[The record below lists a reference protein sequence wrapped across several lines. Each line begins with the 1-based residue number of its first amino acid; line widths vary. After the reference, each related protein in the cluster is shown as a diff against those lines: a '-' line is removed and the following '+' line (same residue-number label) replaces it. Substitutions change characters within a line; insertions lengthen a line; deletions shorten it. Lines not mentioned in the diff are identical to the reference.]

1 MSVQFFGMGLRLTE
15 HSNQLV
21 GDTSTLSANQMI
33 WRLLKNSERR
43 GLGIIFV
50 MMLIGTVLEMF
61 SLGLV
66 VPIVGLL
73 VNPDYIQRFPIVR
86 SIFGD
91 LTTTQ
96 YVLVAMGL
104 LVGVYIL
111 KTFFLIWKTWVQR
124 GFSNSVTERIA
135 QDLYKNYL
143 RQPYAFHLERN
154 SAIMIRNSQQSA
166 SLMSGIIDPLLLIA
180 SEIFVSGGLLALML
194 LLEPVGSLS
203 AIVVFGSFSVIFR
216 RLTSRRIVKWGEAL
230 NFHKGMIIQH
240 LQQGF
245 GGVKD
250 VKILGREDY
259 FIAGYNRDL
268 SGNAYVER
276 RYAVVQTLPRFS
288 MELLTIICLGILV
301 SLMVLS
307 DKAVTDIL
315 PVLSLFGAAAFR
327 LLPTLSQVT
336 NSFMSINVN
345 RPILNNL
352 YADLALTVPAI
363 ATQKASSNLADRI
376 DISSL
381 SFQYANTT
389 REVLS
394 EVSIDIR
401 RGEAV
406 GLIGSSGSGKS
417 TLVDILLGLLEPT
430 SGRVLVDGNDIHD
443 NLRGWQ
449 DQIGYVPQSI
459 FLTDDTLRRNV
470 AFGLPKD
477 QTDHDAVKSAIRSA
491 QLEDFVASLPDGLD
505 TIVGERGV
513 RLSGGQRQRIGI
525 ARALY
530 NNPDVLVLDEATS
543 SLDTE
548 TEHGVMQAV
557 QALQGEK
564 TVIIVAHRLSTVEY
578 CDRLYRLEN
587 ARIVDEG
594 TFSEVT
600 SRTKDLP
607 REN

>member
-1 MSVQFFGMGLRLTE
+1 ME
-15 HSNQLV
+15 HSDQLV
-21 GDTSTLSANQMI
+21 GDTETLRADQMI
-33 WRLLKNSERR
+33 WRMLKKSERR
-43 GLGIIFV
+43 GLGMIFV
-50 MMLIGTVLEMF
+50 LMLIGTVLEMF

-73 VNPDYIQRFPIVR
+73 VNPDYIDRVPLVHR
-86 SIFGD
+86 LFGD

-96 YVLVAMGL
+96 YVLGAMGL
-104 LVGVYIL
+104 LVGVYFL
-111 KTFFLIWKTWVQR
+111 KTLFLIWKTWVQR
-124 GFSNSVTERIA
+124 GFSNDVTVRIA
-135 QDLYKNYL
+135 QDLYENYL
-143 RQPYAFHLERN
+143 RQPYPFHLERN
-154 SAIMIRNSQQSA
+154 SAIMIRNSQSSA
-166 SLMSGIIDPLLLIA
+166 SLMGGVIDPLLLIA
-180 SEIFVSGGLLALML
+180 SEFLVSGGLLVLML

-203 AIVVFGSFSVIFR
+203 AIAVFGSFSIVFR
-216 RLTSRRIVKWGEAL
+216 RITSSRIAKWGEAQD
-230 NFHKGMIIQH
+230 FYKGSIIQH

-245 GGVKD
+245 SGVKD
-250 VKILGREDY
+250 IKILGREDY

-268 SGNAYVER
+268 SGNAFVQR
-276 RYAVVQTLPRFS
+276 RYAVAQTLPRFS
-288 MELLTIICLGILV
+288 MELLTIICLGLLV
-301 SLMVLS
+301 SLMVVS
-307 DKAVTDIL
+307 NKAIGDIL

-327 LLPTLSQVT
+327 LLPSISQVI
-336 NSFMSINVN
+336 NSFMSININ
-345 RPILNNL
+345 RPIVNNL
-352 YADLALTVPAI
+352 YNDLSLKIPT
-363 ATQKASSNLADRI
+363 TTTDQKSRKLLNRI
-376 DISSL
+376 DIEGL
-381 SFQYANTT
+381 SFSYARTT
-389 REVLS
+389 RDALNA
-394 EVSIDIR
+394 VSIHVR

-417 TLVDILLGLLEPT
+417 TLVDVLLGLLEPT
-430 SGRVLVDGNDIHD
+430 SGRVCIDGIDIRE
-443 NLRGWQ
+443 NLRAWQ

-477 QTDHDAVKSAIRSA
+477 KIDDDAVKSAIRSA
-491 QLEDFVASLPDGLD
+491 QLEEFVASLPDGIETL
-505 TIVGERGV
+505 VGERGV

-530 NNPDVLVLDEATS
+530 HNPDVLVLDEATS

-557 QALQGEK
+557 QALQGDK

-587 ARIVDEG
+587 AQIVDEG

-607 REN
+607 RDADQK

>member
-1 MSVQFFGMGLRLTE
+1 ME

-21 GDTSTLSANQMI
+21 GDTETLRADQMI
-33 WRLLKNSERR
+33 WRMLKKSERR
-43 GLGIIFV
+43 GLGMIFV
-50 MMLIGTVLEMF
+50 LMLIGTVLEMF

-73 VNPDYIQRFPIVR
+73 VNPDYLDRVPFVH
-86 SIFGD
+86 SLFGD

-96 YVLVAMGL
+96 YVLGAMGL
-104 LVGVYIL
+104 LIGVYIV
-111 KTFFLIWKTWVQR
+111 KTIFLIWKTWVQR
-124 GFSNSVTERIA
+124 GFSNSVTLRIA
-135 QDLYKNYL
+135 QDLYENYL

-154 SAIMIRNSQQSA
+154 SAIMIRNSQSSA
-166 SLMSGIIDPLLLIA
+166 SLMSGVIDPLLLIA
-180 SEIFVSGGLLALML
+180 SEFLVSGGLFILML
-194 LLEPVGSLS
+194 LLEPVGSLA

-216 RLTSRRIVKWGEAL
+216 RITSRRITKWGEAQ
-230 NFHKGMIIQH
+230 NSYKGSIIQH

-245 GGVKD
+245 SGVKD
-250 VKILGREDY
+250 IKILGREDY
-259 FIAGYNRDL
+259 FVASYQRDL
-268 SGNAYVER
+268 SGNAYVQR
-276 RYAVVQTLPRFS
+276 RYAVAQTLPRFS
-288 MELLTIICLGILV
+288 MELLTIICLGLLV

-307 DKAVTDIL
+307 DKALSDIL

-327 LLPTLSQVT
+327 LLPTLSQVI
-336 NSFMSINVN
+336 NSFMSININ
-345 RPILNNL
+345 RPIVNDL
-352 YADLALTVPAI
+352 YADLALPIPAV
-363 ATQKASSNLADRI
+363 TTDQKSRKLLDRI
-376 DISSL
+376 DVEGL
-381 SFQYANTT
+381 SFSYARTT
-389 REVLS
+389 RDALNN
-394 EVSIDIR
+394 VSISIR

-430 SGRVLVDGNDIHD
+430 SGQVRIDGNDIHQ

-477 QTDHDAVKSAIRSA
+477 KIDDDAVRSAIRSA
-491 QLEDFVASLPDGLD
+491 QLEEFVASLPEGME
-505 TIVGERGV
+505 TVVGERGV

-557 QALQGEK
+557 QALQGDK

-587 ARIVDEG
+587 AQIVDEG

-607 REN
+607 RDAD

>member
-1 MSVQFFGMGLRLTE
+1 ME
-15 HSNQLV
+15 HSDQLV
-21 GDTSTLSANQMI
+21 GDTETLRADQMI
-33 WRLLKNSERR
+33 WRMLKKSERR
-43 GLGIIFV
+43 GLGMIFV
-50 MMLIGTVLEMF
+50 LMLIGTVLEMF

-73 VNPDYIQRFPIVR
+73 VNPDYVDRVPLVHR
-86 SIFGD
+86 LFGD

-96 YVLVAMGL
+96 YVLGAMGL
-104 LVGVYIL
+104 LVGVYFL
-111 KTFFLIWKTWVQR
+111 KTLFLIWKTWVQR
-124 GFSNSVTERIA
+124 GFSNDVTVRIA
-135 QDLYKNYL
+135 QDLYENYL
-143 RQPYAFHLERN
+143 RQPYPFHLERN
-154 SAIMIRNSQQSA
+154 SAIMIRNSQSSA
-166 SLMSGIIDPLLLIA
+166 SLMGGVIDPLLLIA
-180 SEIFVSGGLLALML
+180 SEFLVSGGLLVLML

-203 AIVVFGSFSVIFR
+203 AIAVFGSFSIVFR
-216 RLTSRRIVKWGEAL
+216 RITSSRIAKWGEAQ
-230 NFHKGMIIQH
+230 NFYKGSIIQH

-245 GGVKD
+245 SGVKD
-250 VKILGREDY
+250 IKILGREDY

-268 SGNAYVER
+268 SGNAFVQR
-276 RYAVVQTLPRFS
+276 RYAVAQTLPRFS
-288 MELLTIICLGILV
+288 MELLTIICLGLLV

-307 DKAVTDIL
+307 NKAISDIL

-327 LLPTLSQVT
+327 LLPSISQVI
-336 NSFMSINVN
+336 NSFMSININ
-345 RPILNNL
+345 RPIVNNL
-352 YADLALTVPAI
+352 YNDLSLKIPA
-363 ATQKASSNLADRI
+363 TTPDQKSRKLLDRI
-376 DISSL
+376 DVEGL
-381 SFQYANTT
+381 SFSYARTT
-389 REVLS
+389 RDALNN
-394 EVSIDIR
+394 VSISIR

-430 SGRVLVDGNDIHD
+430 SGRVCIDGIDIRQ

-477 QTDHDAVKSAIRSA
+477 KIDDDAVKSAIRSA
-491 QLEDFVASLPDGLD
+491 QLEEFVASLPDGME
-505 TIVGERGV
+505 TVVGERGV

-557 QALQGEK
+557 QALQGDK

-587 ARIVDEG
+587 AQIVDEG

-607 REN
+607 RDADQK

>member
-1 MSVQFFGMGLRLTE
+1 MELRLME
-15 HSNQLV
+15 RSNQLA
-21 GDTSTLSANQMI
+21 GDMETLSAAQMI
-33 WRLLKNSERR
+33 WRMLKKSERR
-43 GLGIIFV
+43 GLGMIFFL
-50 MMLIGTVLEMF
+50 MLAGTVLEMF

-73 VNPDYIQRFPIVR
+73 VNPDYIQRIPFAR
-86 SIFGD
+86 SLFGD

-96 YVLVAMGL
+96 YVLGAMGL
-104 LVGVYIL
+104 LVGLYIL
-111 KTFFLIWKTWVQR
+111 KTIFLIWKTWIQR
-124 GFSNSVTERIA
+124 GFSNAVTLRIA
-135 QDLYKNYL
+135 QDLYENYL
-143 RQPYAFHLERN
+143 RQPYAFHLEHN
-154 SAIMIRNSQQSA
+154 SAIMIRNSQSSA
-166 SLMSGIIDPLLLIA
+166 SLMGGVIDPFLLIA
-180 SEIFVSGGLLALML
+180 SEFLVSGGLLALML

-203 AIVVFGSFSVIFR
+203 AIVVFGSFSLIFR
-216 RLTSRRIVKWGEAL
+216 RITSRRIARWGEAQ
-230 NFHKGMIIQH
+230 NFYKGSIIQH

-245 GGVKD
+245 SGVKD
-250 VKILGREDY
+250 IKILGREDY

-268 SGNAYVER
+268 AGNAYVQR
-276 RYAVVQTLPRFS
+276 RYAVAQTLPRFS
-288 MELLTIICLGILV
+288 MELLTIICLGLLV

-307 DKAVTDIL
+307 NKAVGDIL

-327 LLPTLSQVT
+327 LLPTLSQVI
-336 NSFMSINVN
+336 NSFMSININ
-345 RPILNNL
+345 RPIVSNL
-352 YADLALTVPAI
+352 YNDLSLQVPA
-363 ATQKASSNLADRI
+363 TTTDQKSRKLLDCI
-376 DISSL
+376 DVESL
-381 SFQYANTT
+381 SFSYARTT
-389 REVLS
+389 RDALNN
-394 EVSIDIR
+394 VSINIR

-430 SGRVLVDGNDIHD
+430 DGRVLIDGHDIHR

-477 QTDHDAVKSAIRSA
+477 QIDHDAVKSAIRSA

-607 REN
+607 RDN

>member
-1 MSVQFFGMGLRLTE
+1 ME

-21 GDTSTLSANQMI
+21 GDTETLRADQMI
-33 WRLLKNSERR
+33 WRMLKKSERR
-43 GLGIIFV
+43 GLGMIFV
-50 MMLIGTVLEMF
+50 LMLIGTVLEMF

-73 VNPDYIQRFPIVR
+73 VNPDYLDRVPFVH
-86 SIFGD
+86 SLFGD

-96 YVLVAMGL
+96 YVLGAMGL
-104 LVGVYIL
+104 LIGVYIV
-111 KTFFLIWKTWVQR
+111 KTIFLIWKTWVQR
-124 GFSNSVTERIA
+124 GFSNSVTLRIA
-135 QDLYKNYL
+135 QDLYENYL

-154 SAIMIRNSQQSA
+154 SAIMIRNSQSSA
-166 SLMSGIIDPLLLIA
+166 SLMSGVIDPLLLIA
-180 SEIFVSGGLLALML
+180 SEFLVSGGLFILML
-194 LLEPVGSLS
+194 LLEPVGSLA

-216 RLTSRRIVKWGEAL
+216 RITSRRITKWGEAQ
-230 NFHKGMIIQH
+230 NSYKGSIIQH

-245 GGVKD
+245 SGVKD
-250 VKILGREDY
+250 IKILGREDY
-259 FIAGYNRDL
+259 FVTSYQRDL
-268 SGNAYVER
+268 SGNAYVQR
-276 RYAVVQTLPRFS
+276 RYAVAQTLPRFS
-288 MELLTIICLGILV
+288 MELLTIICLGLLV

-307 DKAVTDIL
+307 DKALSDIL

-327 LLPTLSQVT
+327 LLPTLSQVI
-336 NSFMSINVN
+336 NSFMSININ
-345 RPILNNL
+345 RPIVNDL
-352 YADLALTVPAI
+352 YADLALPIPAV
-363 ATQKASSNLADRI
+363 TTDQKSRKLLDRI
-376 DISSL
+376 DVEGL
-381 SFQYANTT
+381 SFSYARTT
-389 REVLS
+389 RDALNN
-394 EVSIDIR
+394 VSISIR

-430 SGRVLVDGNDIHD
+430 SGQVRIDGNDIHQ

-477 QTDHDAVKSAIRSA
+477 KIDDDAVRSAIRSA
-491 QLEDFVASLPDGLD
+491 QLEEFVASLPEGME
-505 TIVGERGV
+505 TVVGERGV

-557 QALQGEK
+557 QALQGDK

-587 ARIVDEG
+587 AQIVDEG

-607 REN
+607 RDADQK

>member
-1 MSVQFFGMGLRLTE
+1 MELRLME
-15 HSNQLV
+15 HSDQLV
-21 GDTSTLSANQMI
+21 GDTKTLRADQMI
-33 WRLLKNSERR
+33 WRMLKKSERR
-43 GLGIIFV
+43 GLGMIFV
-50 MMLIGTVLEMF
+50 LMLIGTVLEMF

-73 VNPDYIQRFPIVR
+73 VNPDYIDRVPFVH
-86 SIFGD
+86 SLFGD

-96 YVLVAMGL
+96 YVLGAMGL
-104 LVGVYIL
+104 LVGVYFL
-111 KTFFLIWKTWVQR
+111 KTIFLIWKTWVQR
-124 GFSNSVTERIA
+124 GFSNAVTMRIA
-135 QDLYKNYL
+135 QDLYENYL
-143 RQPYAFHLERN
+143 RQPYPFHLERN
-154 SAIMIRNSQQSA
+154 SAIMIRNSQSSA
-166 SLMSGIIDPLLLIA
+166 SLMGGVIDPLLLIA
-180 SEIFVSGGLLALML
+180 SEFLVSGGLFVLML

-203 AIVVFGSFSVIFR
+203 AIVVFGSFSIIFR
-216 RLTSRRIVKWGEAL
+216 RITSRRIAKWGEAQ
-230 NFHKGMIIQH
+230 NYYKGSIIQH

-245 GGVKD
+245 SGVKD
-250 VKILGREDY
+250 IKILGREDY
-259 FIAGYNRDL
+259 FIAGYNSDL
-268 SGNAYVER
+268 SGNAYVQR
-276 RYAVVQTLPRFS
+276 RYAVAQTLPRFS
-288 MELLTIICLGILV
+288 MELLTIICLGLLV

-307 DKAVTDIL
+307 NKAVGDIL

-327 LLPTLSQVT
+327 LLPSLSQVI
-336 NSFMSINVN
+336 NSFMSININ
-345 RPILNNL
+345 RPIVDNL
-352 YADLALTVPAI
+352 YLDLALPIPTTAPD
-363 ATQKASSNLADRI
+363 QKSRKLLDRI
-376 DISSL
+376 DVEGL
-381 SFQYANTT
+381 SFSYARTT
-389 REVLS
+389 RDALIN
-394 EVSIDIR
+394 VSISIR

-430 SGRVLVDGNDIHD
+430 SGRVRIDGNDIHQ

-477 QTDHDAVKSAIRSA
+477 KIDDDAVKSAIRSA
-491 QLEDFVASLPDGLD
+491 QLEEFVASLPEGME
-505 TIVGERGV
+505 TVVGERGV

-557 QALQGEK
+557 QALQGDK

-587 ARIVDEG
+587 AQIVDEG

-607 REN
+607 READQK

>member
-1 MSVQFFGMGLRLTE
+1 MELRLME
-15 HSNQLV
+15 NSNQLV
-21 GDTSTLSANQMI
+21 GDTKTLRADQMI
-33 WRLLKNSERR
+33 WRMLKKSERR
-43 GLGIIFV
+43 GLGMIFV
-50 MMLIGTVLEMF
+50 LMLIGTVLEMF

-73 VNPDYIQRFPIVR
+73 VNPDYLDRVPFVH
-86 SIFGD
+86 SLFGD

-96 YVLVAMGL
+96 YVLGAMGL
-104 LVGVYIL
+104 LVGVYFL
-111 KTFFLIWKTWVQR
+111 KTIFLIWKTWVQR
-124 GFSNSVTERIA
+124 GFSNAVTMRIA
-135 QDLYKNYL
+135 QDLYENYL
-143 RQPYAFHLERN
+143 RQPYPFHLERN
-154 SAIMIRNSQQSA
+154 SAIMIRNSQSSA
-166 SLMSGIIDPLLLIA
+166 SLMGGVIDPLLLIA
-180 SEIFVSGGLLALML
+180 SEFLVSGGLFILML

-203 AIVVFGSFSVIFR
+203 AIVVFGSFSLIFR
-216 RLTSRRIVKWGEAL
+216 RITSRRIAKWGEAQ
-230 NFHKGMIIQH
+230 NYYKGSIIQH

-245 GGVKD
+245 SGVKD
-250 VKILGREDY
+250 IKILGREDY

-268 SGNAYVER
+268 SGNAFVQR
-276 RYAVVQTLPRFS
+276 RYAVAQTLPRFS
-288 MELLTIICLGILV
+288 MELLTIICLGLLV

-307 DKAVTDIL
+307 NKAVGDIL

-327 LLPTLSQVT
+327 LLPSLSQVI
-336 NSFMSINVN
+336 NSFMSININ
-345 RPILNNL
+345 RPIVNNL
-352 YADLALTVPAI
+352 YADLALPIPET
-363 ATQKASSNLADRI
+363 TTDQKSRKLLDRI
-376 DISSL
+376 DVEGL
-381 SFQYANTT
+381 SFSYARTT
-389 REVLS
+389 RDALNN
-394 EVSIDIR
+394 VSIHIR

-430 SGRVLVDGNDIHD
+430 DGRVLIDGHDIHQ

-477 QTDHDAVKSAIRSA
+477 KIDDDAVRSAIRSA
-491 QLEDFVASLPDGLD
+491 QLEEFVASLPDGME
-505 TIVGERGV
+505 TVVGERGV

-557 QALQGEK
+557 QALQGDK

-587 ARIVDEG
+587 AQIVDEG

-600 SRTKDLP
+600 SRTKDLLRDADP
-607 REN
+607 K

>member
-1 MSVQFFGMGLRLTE
+1 ME
-15 HSNQLV
+15 HSDQLV
-21 GDTSTLSANQMI
+21 GDTETLRADQMI
-33 WRLLKNSERR
+33 WRMLKKSERR
-43 GLGIIFV
+43 GLGMIFV
-50 MMLIGTVLEMF
+50 LMLIGTVLEMF

-73 VNPDYIQRFPIVR
+73 VNPDYVDRVPLVHR
-86 SIFGD
+86 LFGD

-96 YVLVAMGL
+96 YVLGAMGL
-104 LVGVYIL
+104 LVGVYFL
-111 KTFFLIWKTWVQR
+111 KTLFLIWKTWVQR
-124 GFSNSVTERIA
+124 GFSNDVTVRIA
-135 QDLYKNYL
+135 QDLYENYL
-143 RQPYAFHLERN
+143 RQPYPFHLERN
-154 SAIMIRNSQQSA
+154 SAIMIRNSQSSA
-166 SLMSGIIDPLLLIA
+166 SLMGGVIDPLLLIA
-180 SEIFVSGGLLALML
+180 SEFLVSGGLLVLML

-203 AIVVFGSFSVIFR
+203 AIAVFGSFSIVFR
-216 RLTSRRIVKWGEAL
+216 RITSRRITKWGEAQD
-230 NFHKGMIIQH
+230 FYKGSIIQH

-245 GGVKD
+245 SGVKD
-250 VKILGREDY
+250 IKILGREDY

-268 SGNAYVER
+268 SGNAFVQR
-276 RYAVVQTLPRFS
+276 RYAVAQTLPRFS
-288 MELLTIICLGILV
+288 MELLTIICLGLLV

-307 DKAVTDIL
+307 NKAISDIL

-327 LLPTLSQVT
+327 LLPSISQVI
-336 NSFMSINVN
+336 NSFMSININ
-345 RPILNNL
+345 RPIVNNL
-352 YADLALTVPAI
+352 YNDLSLKIPT
-363 ATQKASSNLADRI
+363 TTTDQKSRKLLNRI
-376 DISSL
+376 DIEGL
-381 SFQYANTT
+381 SFSYARTT
-389 REVLS
+389 RDALNA
-394 EVSIDIR
+394 VSIHVR

-430 SGRVLVDGNDIHD
+430 SGRVCIDGIDIHQ
-443 NLRGWQ
+443 NLRAWQ

-477 QTDHDAVKSAIRSA
+477 KIDDDAVKSAIRSA
-491 QLEDFVASLPDGLD
+491 QLEEFVASLPEGME
-505 TIVGERGV
+505 TVVGERGV

-557 QALQGEK
+557 QALQGDK

-587 ARIVDEG
+587 AQIVDEG

-607 REN
+607 RDADQK

>member
-1 MSVQFFGMGLRLTE
+1 MELRLME
-15 HSNQLV
+15 HSDQLV
-21 GDTSTLSANQMI
+21 GDTETLRADQMI
-33 WRLLKNSERR
+33 WRMLKKSERR
-43 GLGIIFV
+43 GLGMIFV
-50 MMLIGTVLEMF
+50 LMLIGTVLEMF

-73 VNPDYIQRFPIVR
+73 VNPDYIDRVPLVHR
-86 SIFGD
+86 LFGD

-96 YVLVAMGL
+96 YVLGSMGL
-104 LVGVYIL
+104 LVGVYFL
-111 KTFFLIWKTWVQR
+111 KTMFLIWKTWVQR
-124 GFSNSVTERIA
+124 GFSNAVTVRIA
-135 QDLYKNYL
+135 QDLYENYL
-143 RQPYAFHLERN
+143 RQPYPFHLERN
-154 SAIMIRNSQQSA
+154 SAIMIRNSQSSA
-166 SLMSGIIDPLLLIA
+166 SLMGGVIDPLLLIA
-180 SEIFVSGGLLALML
+180 SEFLVSGGLLFLML

-216 RLTSRRIVKWGEAL
+216 RITSRRIANWGEAQ
-230 NFHKGMIIQH
+230 NFHNGMIIQH

-259 FIAGYNRDL
+259 FIDGYNRDL
-268 SGNAYVER
+268 AGNAYVQR
-276 RYAVVQTLPRFS
+276 RFAVAQTLPRFS
-288 MELLTIICLGILV
+288 MELLTIICLGLLV

-307 DKAVTDIL
+307 NKEVGDIL

-327 LLPTLSQVT
+327 LLPTLSQVI
-336 NSFMSINVN
+336 NSFMSISIN
-345 RPILNNL
+345 RPIVNNL
-352 YADLALTVPAI
+352 YTDLSLKTPER
-363 ATQKASSNLADRI
+363 TTDQKSRKLLNRI
-376 DISSL
+376 DVEGL
-381 SFQYANTT
+381 SFSYARTT
-389 REVLS
+389 RDALS
-394 EVSIDIR
+394 DVSISVR

-430 SGRVLVDGNDIHD
+430 EGRVLIDGNDIHQ

-477 QTDHDAVKSAIRSA
+477 KIDDDAVRSALRSA
-491 QLEDFVASLPDGLD
+491 QLEEFVASLPEGME
-505 TIVGERGV
+505 TVVGERGV

-557 QALQGEK
+557 QALQGDK

-587 ARIVDEG
+587 AQIVDEG

-607 REN
+607 RDADQK

>member
-1 MSVQFFGMGLRLTE
+1 ME

-21 GDTSTLSANQMI
+21 GDTETLRADQMI
-33 WRLLKNSERR
+33 WRMLKKSERR
-43 GLGIIFV
+43 GLGMIFV
-50 MMLIGTVLEMF
+50 LMLIGTVLEMF

-73 VNPDYIQRFPIVR
+73 VNPDYLDRVPFVH
-86 SIFGD
+86 SLFGD

-96 YVLVAMGL
+96 YVLGAMGL
-104 LVGVYIL
+104 LIGVYIV
-111 KTFFLIWKTWVQR
+111 KTIFLIWKTWVQR
-124 GFSNSVTERIA
+124 GFSNSVTLRIA
-135 QDLYKNYL
+135 QDLYENYL

-154 SAIMIRNSQQSA
+154 SAIMIRNSQSSA
-166 SLMSGIIDPLLLIA
+166 SLMSGVIDPLLLIA
-180 SEIFVSGGLLALML
+180 SEFLVSGGLFILML
-194 LLEPVGSLS
+194 LLEPVGSLA

-216 RLTSRRIVKWGEAL
+216 RITSRRITKWGEAQ
-230 NFHKGMIIQH
+230 NSYKGSIIQH

-245 GGVKD
+245 SGVKD
-250 VKILGREDY
+250 IKILGREDY
-259 FIAGYNRDL
+259 FVTSYQRDL
-268 SGNAYVER
+268 SGNAYVQR
-276 RYAVVQTLPRFS
+276 RYAVAQTLPRFS
-288 MELLTIICLGILV
+288 MELLTIICLGLLV

-307 DKAVTDIL
+307 DKALSDIL

-327 LLPTLSQVT
+327 LLPTLSQVI
-336 NSFMSINVN
+336 NSFMSININ
-345 RPILNNL
+345 RPIVNDL
-352 YADLALTVPAI
+352 YADLALPIPAV
-363 ATQKASSNLADRI
+363 TTDQKSRKLLDRI
-376 DISSL
+376 DVEGL
-381 SFQYANTT
+381 SFSYARTT
-389 REVLS
+389 RDALNN
-394 EVSIDIR
+394 VSISIR

-430 SGRVLVDGNDIHD
+430 SGQVRIDGNDIHQ

-477 QTDHDAVKSAIRSA
+477 KIDDDAVRSAIRSA
-491 QLEDFVASLPDGLD
+491 QLEEFVASLPEGME
-505 TIVGERGV
+505 TVVGERGV

-557 QALQGEK
+557 QALQGDK

-587 ARIVDEG
+587 AQIVDEG

-607 REN
+607 RDAD

>member
-1 MSVQFFGMGLRLTE
+1 MELQLME
-15 HSNQLV
+15 QSNELV
-21 GDTSTLSANQMI
+21 GDAEKLRADQMI
-33 WRLLKNSERR
+33 WRMFNKSERR
-43 GLGIIFV
+43 GLGVIFV
-50 MMLIGTVLEMF
+50 LMLMGTVLEMF

-73 VNPDYIQRFPIVR
+73 VNPDYIDRVPFIR
-86 SIFGD
+86 TLFGD
-91 LTTTQ
+91 LTPTQ
-96 YVLVAMGL
+96 YVIGAMGL
-104 LVGVYIL
+104 LVSVYLI
-111 KTFFLIWKTWVQR
+111 KTVFLIWKTWAQR
-124 GFSNSVTERIA
+124 GFSNAVTVRIA
-135 QDLYKNYL
+135 QDLFENYL
-143 RQPYAFHLERN
+143 RQPYPFHLERN
-154 SAIMIRNSQQSA
+154 SAIMIRNSQSSA
-166 SLMSGIIDPLLLIA
+166 SLMGGVIDPLLLIA
-180 SEIFVSGGLLALML
+180 SEFLVSGGLLVLML
-194 LLEPVGSLS
+194 ILEPVGSLS

-216 RLTSRRIVKWGEAL
+216 RFTSRRIANWGDAQ
-230 NFHKGMIIQH
+230 NFHNGMIIQH

-259 FIAGYNRDL
+259 FIAGYSRDL
-268 SGNAYVER
+268 SGNAYVRR
-276 RYAVVQTLPRFS
+276 RYAVAQTLPRFS
-288 MELLTIICLGILV
+288 MELLTIICLGLLV

-307 DKAVTDIL
+307 NKTVGDIL

-327 LLPTLSQVT
+327 LLPTLSQVI
-336 NSFMSINVN
+336 NSFMSISVN
-345 RPILNNL
+345 RPIVSDL
-352 YADLALTVPAI
+352 YTDLSLRIPRTITDQVARKL
-363 ATQKASSNLADRI
+363 LDRI
-376 DISSL
+376 DIEDL
-381 SFQYANTT
+381 SFSYARASRTAIND
-389 REVLS
+389 
-394 EVSIDIR
+394 VSIYVR

-430 SGRVLVDGNDIHD
+430 QGRVLIDGQDIHQ

-459 FLTDDTLRRNV
+459 FLIDDTLRRNV

-477 QTDHDAVKSAIRSA
+477 KIDDDAVKSAIRSA
-491 QLEDFVASLPDGLD
+491 QLEEFVASLPDGIE
-505 TIVGERGV
+505 TVVGERGV

-530 NNPDVLVLDEATS
+530 HNPDVLVLDEATS

-557 QALQGEK
+557 QALQGDK

-587 ARIVDEG
+587 AHIVDEG

-600 SRTKDLP
+600 SRAKDLP
-607 REN
+607 RDADQK

>member
-1 MSVQFFGMGLRLTE
+1 ME
-15 HSNQLV
+15 HSDQLV
-21 GDTSTLSANQMI
+21 GDTETLRADQMI
-33 WRLLKNSERR
+33 WRMLKKSERR
-43 GLGIIFV
+43 GLGMIFV
-50 MMLIGTVLEMF
+50 LMLIGTVLEMF

-73 VNPDYIQRFPIVR
+73 VNPDYVDRVPLVHR
-86 SIFGD
+86 LFGD

-96 YVLVAMGL
+96 YVLGAMGL
-104 LVGVYIL
+104 LVGVYFL
-111 KTFFLIWKTWVQR
+111 KTLFLIWKTWVQR
-124 GFSNSVTERIA
+124 GFSNDVTVRIA
-135 QDLYKNYL
+135 QDLYENYL
-143 RQPYAFHLERN
+143 RQPYPFHLERN
-154 SAIMIRNSQQSA
+154 SAIMIRNSQSSA
-166 SLMSGIIDPLLLIA
+166 SLMGGVIDPLLLIA
-180 SEIFVSGGLLALML
+180 SEFLVSGGLLVLML

-203 AIVVFGSFSVIFR
+203 AIAVFGSFSIVFR
-216 RLTSRRIVKWGEAL
+216 RITSSRIAKWGEAQ
-230 NFHKGMIIQH
+230 NFYKGSIIQH

-245 GGVKD
+245 SGVKD
-250 VKILGREDY
+250 IKILGREDY

-268 SGNAYVER
+268 SGNAFVQR
-276 RYAVVQTLPRFS
+276 RYAVAQTLPRFS
-288 MELLTIICLGILV
+288 MELLTIICLGLLV

-307 DKAVTDIL
+307 NKAISDIL

-327 LLPTLSQVT
+327 LLPSISQVI
-336 NSFMSINVN
+336 NSFMSININ
-345 RPILNNL
+345 RPIVNNL
-352 YADLALTVPAI
+352 YNDLSLKIPA
-363 ATQKASSNLADRI
+363 TTTEQKSRKLLDRI
-376 DISSL
+376 DVEGL
-381 SFQYANTT
+381 SFSYARTT
-389 REVLS
+389 RDALNN
-394 EVSIDIR
+394 VSIHIR

-430 SGRVLVDGNDIHD
+430 SGRVCIDGIDIRQ

-477 QTDHDAVKSAIRSA
+477 KIDDDAVKSAIRSA
-491 QLEDFVASLPDGLD
+491 QLEEFVASLPDGME
-505 TIVGERGV
+505 TVVGERGV

-557 QALQGEK
+557 QALQGDK

-587 ARIVDEG
+587 AQIVDEG

-607 REN
+607 RDADQK

>member
-1 MSVQFFGMGLRLTE
+1 MELRLME

-21 GDTSTLSANQMI
+21 GDTETLRADQMI
-33 WRLLKNSERR
+33 WRMLKKSERR
-43 GLGIIFV
+43 GLGMIFV
-50 MMLIGTVLEMF
+50 LMLIGTVLEMF

-73 VNPDYIQRFPIVR
+73 VNPDYLDRVPFVH
-86 SIFGD
+86 SLFGD

-96 YVLVAMGL
+96 YVLGAMGL
-104 LVGVYIL
+104 LVGVYFL
-111 KTFFLIWKTWVQR
+111 KTIFLIWKTWVQR
-124 GFSNSVTERIA
+124 GFSNAVTMRIA
-135 QDLYKNYL
+135 QDLYENYL
-143 RQPYAFHLERN
+143 RQPYPFHLERN
-154 SAIMIRNSQQSA
+154 SAIMIRNSQSSA
-166 SLMSGIIDPLLLIA
+166 SLMGGVIDPLLLIA
-180 SEIFVSGGLLALML
+180 SEFLVSGGLFILML

-216 RLTSRRIVKWGEAL
+216 RITSRRIAKWGEAQ
-230 NFHKGMIIQH
+230 NYYKGSIIQH

-245 GGVKD
+245 SGVKD
-250 VKILGREDY
+250 IKILGREDY

-268 SGNAYVER
+268 SGNAFVQR
-276 RYAVVQTLPRFS
+276 RYAVAQTLPRFS
-288 MELLTIICLGILV
+288 MELLTIICLGLLV

-307 DKAVTDIL
+307 NKAVGDIL

-327 LLPTLSQVT
+327 LLPSLSQVI
-336 NSFMSINVN
+336 NSFMSININ
-345 RPILNNL
+345 RPIVNNL
-352 YADLALTVPAI
+352 YADLALPIPET
-363 ATQKASSNLADRI
+363 TTDQKSRKLLDRI
-376 DISSL
+376 DVEGL
-381 SFQYANTT
+381 SFSYARTT
-389 REVLS
+389 RDALNN
-394 EVSIDIR
+394 VSIHIR

-430 SGRVLVDGNDIHD
+430 DGRVLIDGHDIHQ

-477 QTDHDAVKSAIRSA
+477 KIDDDALRSAIRSA
-491 QLEDFVASLPDGLD
+491 QLEEFVASLPDGME
-505 TIVGERGV
+505 TVVGERGV

-557 QALQGEK
+557 QALQGDK

-587 ARIVDEG
+587 AQIVDEG
-594 TFSEVT
+594 TFIEVT

-607 REN
+607 RDADQK

>member
-1 MSVQFFGMGLRLTE
+1 MELRLME

-21 GDTSTLSANQMI
+21 GDTETLRADQMI
-33 WRLLKNSERR
+33 WRMLKKSERR
-43 GLGIIFV
+43 GLGMIFV
-50 MMLIGTVLEMF
+50 LMLIGTVLEMF

-73 VNPDYIQRFPIVR
+73 VNPDYLDRVPFVH
-86 SIFGD
+86 SLFGD

-96 YVLVAMGL
+96 YVLGAMGL
-104 LVGVYIL
+104 LIGVYIV
-111 KTFFLIWKTWVQR
+111 KTIFLIWKTWVQR
-124 GFSNSVTERIA
+124 GFSNSVTLRIA
-135 QDLYKNYL
+135 QDLYENYL

-154 SAIMIRNSQQSA
+154 SAIMIRNSQSSA
-166 SLMSGIIDPLLLIA
+166 SLMSGVIDPLLLIA
-180 SEIFVSGGLLALML
+180 SEFLVSGGLFILML
-194 LLEPVGSLS
+194 LLEPVGSLA

-216 RLTSRRIVKWGEAL
+216 RITSRRITKWGEAQ
-230 NFHKGMIIQH
+230 NSYKGSIIQH

-245 GGVKD
+245 SGVKD
-250 VKILGREDY
+250 IKILGREDY
-259 FIAGYNRDL
+259 FVASYQRDL
-268 SGNAYVER
+268 SGNAYVQR
-276 RYAVVQTLPRFS
+276 RYAVAQTLPRFS
-288 MELLTIICLGILV
+288 MELLTIICLGLLV

-307 DKAVTDIL
+307 DKALSDIL

-327 LLPTLSQVT
+327 LLPTLSQVI
-336 NSFMSINVN
+336 NSFMSININ
-345 RPILNNL
+345 RPIVNDL
-352 YADLALTVPAI
+352 YADLALPIPAV
-363 ATQKASSNLADRI
+363 TTDQKSRKLLDRI
-376 DISSL
+376 DVEGL
-381 SFQYANTT
+381 SFSYARTT
-389 REVLS
+389 RDALNN
-394 EVSIDIR
+394 VSISIR

-430 SGRVLVDGNDIHD
+430 SGQVRIDGNDIHQ

-477 QTDHDAVKSAIRSA
+477 KIDDDAVRSAIRSA
-491 QLEDFVASLPDGLD
+491 QLEEFVASLPEGME
-505 TIVGERGV
+505 TVVGERGV

-557 QALQGEK
+557 QALQGDK

-587 ARIVDEG
+587 AQIVDEG

-607 REN
+607 RDADQK

>member
-1 MSVQFFGMGLRLTE
+1 ME

-21 GDTSTLSANQMI
+21 GDTETLRADQMI
-33 WRLLKNSERR
+33 WRMLKKSERR
-43 GLGIIFV
+43 GLGMIFV
-50 MMLIGTVLEMF
+50 LMLIGTVLEMF

-73 VNPDYIQRFPIVR
+73 VNPDYLDRVPFVH
-86 SIFGD
+86 SLFGD

-96 YVLVAMGL
+96 YVLGAMGL
-104 LVGVYIL
+104 LIGVYIV
-111 KTFFLIWKTWVQR
+111 KTIFLIWKTWVQR
-124 GFSNSVTERIA
+124 GFSNSVTLRIA
-135 QDLYKNYL
+135 QDLYENYL
-143 RQPYAFHLERN
+143 RQPYAFHLEHN
-154 SAIMIRNSQQSA
+154 SAIMIRNSQSSA
-166 SLMSGIIDPLLLIA
+166 SLMSGVIDPLLLIA
-180 SEIFVSGGLLALML
+180 SEFLVSGGLFILML
-194 LLEPVGSLS
+194 LLEPVGSLA

-216 RLTSRRIVKWGEAL
+216 RITSRRITKWGEAQ
-230 NFHKGMIIQH
+230 NSYKGSIIQH

-245 GGVKD
+245 SGVKD
-250 VKILGREDY
+250 IKILGREDY
-259 FIAGYNRDL
+259 FVASYQRDL
-268 SGNAYVER
+268 SGNAYVQR
-276 RYAVVQTLPRFS
+276 RYAVAQTLPRFS
-288 MELLTIICLGILV
+288 MELLTIICLGLLV

-307 DKAVTDIL
+307 DKALSDIL

-327 LLPTLSQVT
+327 LLPTLSQVI
-336 NSFMSINVN
+336 NSFMSININ
-345 RPILNNL
+345 RPIVNDL
-352 YADLALTVPAI
+352 YADLALPIPAV
-363 ATQKASSNLADRI
+363 TTDQKSRKLLDRI
-376 DISSL
+376 DVEGL
-381 SFQYANTT
+381 SFSYARTT
-389 REVLS
+389 RDALNN
-394 EVSIDIR
+394 VSISIR

-430 SGRVLVDGNDIHD
+430 SGQVRIDGNDIHQ

-477 QTDHDAVKSAIRSA
+477 KIDDDAVRSAIRSA
-491 QLEDFVASLPDGLD
+491 QLEEFVASLPEGME
-505 TIVGERGV
+505 TVVGERGV

-557 QALQGEK
+557 QALQGDK

-587 ARIVDEG
+587 AQIVDEG

-607 REN
+607 RDAD

>member
-1 MSVQFFGMGLRLTE
+1 MELRLME

-21 GDTSTLSANQMI
+21 GDTETLRADQMI
-33 WRLLKNSERR
+33 WRMLKKSERR
-43 GLGIIFV
+43 GLGMIFV
-50 MMLIGTVLEMF
+50 LMLIGTVLEMF

-73 VNPDYIQRFPIVR
+73 VNPDYIDRVPFVH
-86 SIFGD
+86 SLFGD

-96 YVLVAMGL
+96 YVLGAMGL
-104 LVGVYIL
+104 LIGVYIV
-111 KTFFLIWKTWVQR
+111 KTIFLIWKTWVQR
-124 GFSNSVTERIA
+124 GFSNSVTLRIA
-135 QDLYKNYL
+135 QDLYENYL

-154 SAIMIRNSQQSA
+154 SAIMIRNSQSSA
-166 SLMSGIIDPLLLIA
+166 SLMSGVIDPLLLIA
-180 SEIFVSGGLLALML
+180 SEFLVSGGLFILML
-194 LLEPVGSLS
+194 LLEPVGSLA
-203 AIVVFGSFSVIFR
+203 AIVIFGSFSVIFR
-216 RLTSRRIVKWGEAL
+216 RITSRRITKWGEAQ
-230 NFHKGMIIQH
+230 NSYKGSIIQH

-245 GGVKD
+245 SGVKD
-250 VKILGREDY
+250 IKILGREDY
-259 FIAGYNRDL
+259 FVASYQRDL
-268 SGNAYVER
+268 SGNAYVQR
-276 RYAVVQTLPRFS
+276 RYAVAQTLPRFS
-288 MELLTIICLGILV
+288 MELLTIICLGLLV

-307 DKAVTDIL
+307 DKALSDIL

-327 LLPTLSQVT
+327 LLPTLSQVI
-336 NSFMSINVN
+336 NSFMSININ
-345 RPILNNL
+345 RPIVNDL
-352 YADLALTVPAI
+352 YADLALPIPAV
-363 ATQKASSNLADRI
+363 TTDQKSRKLLDRI
-376 DISSL
+376 DVEGL
-381 SFQYANTT
+381 SFSYARTT
-389 REVLS
+389 RDALNN
-394 EVSIDIR
+394 VSISIR

-417 TLVDILLGLLEPT
+417 TLVDILLGLLKPT
-430 SGRVLVDGNDIHD
+430 SGQVRIDGNDIHQ

-470 AFGLPKD
+470 AFGLPKEKID
-477 QTDHDAVKSAIRSA
+477 DEAVKSAIRLA
-491 QLEDFVASLPDGLD
+491 QLEEFVASLPDGMETL
-505 TIVGERGV
+505 VGERGV
-513 RLSGGQRQRIGI
+513 RLSGGQRQLIGI

-530 NNPDVLVLDEATS
+530 NNPDILVLDEATS

-557 QALQGEK
+557 QALQGDK

-587 ARIVDEG
+587 AQIVDEG

-607 REN
+607 RDADQK

>member
-1 MSVQFFGMGLRLTE
+1 MELRLME

-21 GDTSTLSANQMI
+21 GDTETLRADQMI
-33 WRLLKNSERR
+33 WRMLKKSERR
-43 GLGIIFV
+43 GLGMIFV
-50 MMLIGTVLEMF
+50 LMLIGTVLEMF
-61 SLGLV
+61 SLALV

-73 VNPDYIQRFPIVR
+73 VNPEYIDRVPFVHNL
-86 SIFGD
+86 FGD

-96 YVLVAMGL
+96 YVLGAMGL
-104 LVGVYIL
+104 LIGVYFV
-111 KTFFLIWKTWVQR
+111 KTIFLIWKTWVQR
-124 GFSNSVTERIA
+124 GFSNSVTLRIA
-135 QDLYKNYL
+135 QDLYENYL

-154 SAIMIRNSQQSA
+154 SAIMIRNSQSSA
-166 SLMSGIIDPLLLIA
+166 SLMSGVIDPLLLIA
-180 SEIFVSGGLLALML
+180 SEFLVSGGLFILML
-194 LLEPVGSLS
+194 LLEPVGSLA
-203 AIVVFGSFSVIFR
+203 AIAVFGSFSVIFR
-216 RLTSRRIVKWGEAL
+216 RITSRRITKWGEAQ
-230 NFHKGMIIQH
+230 NSYKGSIIQH

-245 GGVKD
+245 SGVKD
-250 VKILGREDY
+250 IKILGREDY
-259 FIAGYNRDL
+259 FVASYQRDL
-268 SGNAYVER
+268 AGNSYVQR
-276 RYAVVQTLPRFS
+276 RYAVAQTLPRFS
-288 MELLTIICLGILV
+288 MELLTIICLGLLV

-307 DKAVTDIL
+307 DRELSDIL

-327 LLPTLSQVT
+327 LLPTLSQVI
-336 NSFMSINVN
+336 NSFMSININ
-345 RPILNNL
+345 RPIVNDL
-352 YADLALTVPAI
+352 YADLALPIPAV
-363 ATQKASSNLADRI
+363 TTDQKSRKLLNQI
-376 DISSL
+376 DVEGL
-381 SFQYANTT
+381 SFSYARTT
-389 REVLS
+389 RDALNN
-394 EVSIDIR
+394 VSIHIR

-430 SGRVLVDGNDIHD
+430 SGRVRTDGNDIHQ

-477 QTDHDAVKSAIRSA
+477 KIDDDAVRSAIRSA
-491 QLEDFVASLPDGLD
+491 QLEEFVASLPDGME
-505 TIVGERGV
+505 TVVGERGV

-557 QALQGEK
+557 QALQGDK

-587 ARIVDEG
+587 AQIVDEG

-600 SRTKDLP
+600 SRTKDLL
-607 REN
+607 RDADQK

>member
-1 MSVQFFGMGLRLTE
+1 ME

-21 GDTSTLSANQMI
+21 GDTETLRADQMI
-33 WRLLKNSERR
+33 WRMLMKSERR
-43 GLGIIFV
+43 GLGMIFV
-50 MMLIGTVLEMF
+50 LMLIGTVLEMF
-61 SLGLV
+61 SLALV

-73 VNPDYIQRFPIVR
+73 VNPDYIDRVPLVHR
-86 SIFGD
+86 LFGD

-96 YVLVAMGL
+96 YVLGAMGL
-104 LVGVYIL
+104 LVGVYFL
-111 KTFFLIWKTWVQR
+111 KTLFLIWKTWVQR
-124 GFSNSVTERIA
+124 GFSNDVTVRIA
-135 QDLYKNYL
+135 QDLYENYL
-143 RQPYAFHLERN
+143 RQPYPFHLERN
-154 SAIMIRNSQQSA
+154 SAIMIRNSQSSA
-166 SLMSGIIDPLLLIA
+166 SLMGGVIDPLLLIA
-180 SEIFVSGGLLALML
+180 SEFLVSGGLLVLML

-203 AIVVFGSFSVIFR
+203 AIAVFGSFSIVFR
-216 RLTSRRIVKWGEAL
+216 RITSSRIAKWGEAQD
-230 NFHKGMIIQH
+230 FYKGSIIQH

-245 GGVKD
+245 SGVKD
-250 VKILGREDY
+250 IKILGREDY

-268 SGNAYVER
+268 SGNAFVQR
-276 RYAVVQTLPRFS
+276 RYAVAQTLPRFS
-288 MELLTIICLGILV
+288 MELLTIICLGLLV
-301 SLMVLS
+301 SLMVVS
-307 DKAVTDIL
+307 NKAIGDIL

-327 LLPTLSQVT
+327 LLPSISQVI
-336 NSFMSINVN
+336 NSFMSININ
-345 RPILNNL
+345 RPIVNNL
-352 YADLALTVPAI
+352 YNDLSLKIPT
-363 ATQKASSNLADRI
+363 TTTDQKSRKLLNRI
-376 DISSL
+376 DIEGL
-381 SFQYANTT
+381 SFSYARTT
-389 REVLS
+389 RDALNA
-394 EVSIDIR
+394 VSIHVR

-417 TLVDILLGLLEPT
+417 TLVDVLLGLLEPT
-430 SGRVLVDGNDIHD
+430 SGRVCIDGIDIRQ
-443 NLRGWQ
+443 NLRAWQ

-477 QTDHDAVKSAIRSA
+477 KIDDDAVKSAIRSA
-491 QLEDFVASLPDGLD
+491 QLEEFVASLPDGIETL
-505 TIVGERGV
+505 VGERGV

-530 NNPDVLVLDEATS
+530 HNPDVLVLDEATS

-557 QALQGEK
+557 QALQGDK

-587 ARIVDEG
+587 AQIVDEG

-607 REN
+607 RDSDPK

>member
-1 MSVQFFGMGLRLTE
+1 ME
-15 HSNQLV
+15 HSDQLV
-21 GDTSTLSANQMI
+21 GDTETLRADQMI
-33 WRLLKNSERR
+33 WRMLKKSERR
-43 GLGIIFV
+43 GLGMIFV
-50 MMLIGTVLEMF
+50 LMLIGTVLEMF

-73 VNPDYIQRFPIVR
+73 VNPDYVDRVPLVHR
-86 SIFGD
+86 LFGD

-96 YVLVAMGL
+96 YVLGAMGL
-104 LVGVYIL
+104 LVGVYFL
-111 KTFFLIWKTWVQR
+111 KTLFLIWKTWVQR
-124 GFSNSVTERIA
+124 GFSNDVTVRIA
-135 QDLYKNYL
+135 QDLYENYL
-143 RQPYAFHLERN
+143 RQPYPFHLERN
-154 SAIMIRNSQQSA
+154 SAIMIRNSQSSA
-166 SLMSGIIDPLLLIA
+166 SLMGGVIDPLLLIA
-180 SEIFVSGGLLALML
+180 SEFLVSGGLLVLML

-203 AIVVFGSFSVIFR
+203 AIAVFGSFSIVFR
-216 RLTSRRIVKWGEAL
+216 RITSSRIAKWGEAQ
-230 NFHKGMIIQH
+230 NFYKGSIIQH

-245 GGVKD
+245 SGVKD
-250 VKILGREDY
+250 IKILGREDY

-268 SGNAYVER
+268 SGNAFVQR
-276 RYAVVQTLPRFS
+276 RYAVAQTLPRFS
-288 MELLTIICLGILV
+288 MELLTIICLGLLV

-307 DKAVTDIL
+307 NKAISDIL

-327 LLPTLSQVT
+327 LLPSISQVI
-336 NSFMSINVN
+336 NSFMSININ
-345 RPILNNL
+345 RPIVNNL
-352 YADLALTVPAI
+352 YNDLSLKIPA
-363 ATQKASSNLADRI
+363 TTTEQKSRKLLDRI
-376 DISSL
+376 DVEGL
-381 SFQYANTT
+381 SFSYARTT
-389 REVLS
+389 RDALNN
-394 EVSIDIR
+394 VSIHIR

-430 SGRVLVDGNDIHD
+430 SGRVCIDGIDIRQ

-477 QTDHDAVKSAIRSA
+477 KIDDDAVKSAIRSA
-491 QLEDFVASLPDGLD
+491 QLEEFVASLPDGME
-505 TIVGERGV
+505 TVVGERGV

-557 QALQGEK
+557 QALQGDK

-587 ARIVDEG
+587 AQIVDEG

-600 SRTKDLP
+600 SRTKDLS
-607 REN
+607 RDADQK

>member
-1 MSVQFFGMGLRLTE
+1 MELRLME

-21 GDTSTLSANQMI
+21 GDTETLRADQMI
-33 WRLLKNSERR
+33 WRMLKKSERR
-43 GLGIIFV
+43 GLGMIFV
-50 MMLIGTVLEMF
+50 LMLIGTVLEMF

-73 VNPDYIQRFPIVR
+73 VNPDYIDRVPFVH
-86 SIFGD
+86 SLFGD

-96 YVLVAMGL
+96 YVLGAMGL
-104 LVGVYIL
+104 LIGVYIV
-111 KTFFLIWKTWVQR
+111 KTIFLIWKTWVQR
-124 GFSNSVTERIA
+124 GFSNSVTLRIA
-135 QDLYKNYL
+135 QDLYENYL

-154 SAIMIRNSQQSA
+154 SAIMIRNSQSSA
-166 SLMSGIIDPLLLIA
+166 SLMSGVIDPLLLIA
-180 SEIFVSGGLLALML
+180 SEFLVSGGLFILML
-194 LLEPVGSLS
+194 LLEPVGSLA
-203 AIVVFGSFSVIFR
+203 AIVIFGSFSVIFR
-216 RLTSRRIVKWGEAL
+216 RITSRRITKWGEAQ
-230 NFHKGMIIQH
+230 NSYKGSIIQH

-245 GGVKD
+245 SGVKD
-250 VKILGREDY
+250 IKILGREDY
-259 FIAGYNRDL
+259 FVASYQRDL
-268 SGNAYVER
+268 SGNAYVQR
-276 RYAVVQTLPRFS
+276 RYAVAQTLPRFS
-288 MELLTIICLGILV
+288 MELLTIICLGLLV

-307 DKAVTDIL
+307 DKALSDIL

-327 LLPTLSQVT
+327 LLPTLSQVI
-336 NSFMSINVN
+336 NSFMSININ
-345 RPILNNL
+345 RPIVNDL
-352 YADLALTVPAI
+352 YADLALPIPAV
-363 ATQKASSNLADRI
+363 TTDQKSRKLLDRI
-376 DISSL
+376 DVEGL
-381 SFQYANTT
+381 SFSYARTT
-389 REVLS
+389 RDALNN
-394 EVSIDIR
+394 VSISIR

-417 TLVDILLGLLEPT
+417 TLVDILLGLLKPT
-430 SGRVLVDGNDIHD
+430 SGQVRIDGNDIHQ

-470 AFGLPKD
+470 AFGLPKEKID
-477 QTDHDAVKSAIRSA
+477 DEAVKSAIRLA
-491 QLEDFVASLPDGLD
+491 QLEEFVASLPDGMETL
-505 TIVGERGV
+505 VGERGV

-530 NNPDVLVLDEATS
+530 NNPDILVLDEATS

-557 QALQGEK
+557 QALQGDK

-587 ARIVDEG
+587 AQIVDEG

-607 REN
+607 RDADPK

>member
-1 MSVQFFGMGLRLTE
+1 MELRLME

-43 GLGIIFV
+43 GLGMIFV

-104 LVGVYIL
+104 LVGVYML

-180 SEIFVSGGLLALML
+180 SEILVSGGLLVLML

-276 RYAVVQTLPRFS
+276 RFAVVTTLPRFS

-336 NSFMSINVN
+336 NSFMSININ

-352 YADLALTVPAI
+352 YADLALTVPTI

-394 EVSIDIR
+394 EVSINIR

-477 QTDHDAVKSAIRSA
+477 QTDHNAVKSAIRSA
-491 QLEDFVASLPDGLD
+491 QLEEFVASLPDGLD

-600 SRTKDLP
+600 SRTKDLS

>member
-1 MSVQFFGMGLRLTE
+1 ME

-21 GDTSTLSANQMI
+21 GDTETLRADQMI
-33 WRLLKNSERR
+33 WRMLKKSERR
-43 GLGIIFV
+43 GLGMIFV
-50 MMLIGTVLEMF
+50 LMLIGTVLEMF

-73 VNPDYIQRFPIVR
+73 VNPDYLDRVPFVH
-86 SIFGD
+86 SLFGD

-96 YVLVAMGL
+96 YVLGAMGL
-104 LVGVYIL
+104 LIGVYIV
-111 KTFFLIWKTWVQR
+111 KTIFLIWKTWVQR
-124 GFSNSVTERIA
+124 GFSNSVTLRIA
-135 QDLYKNYL
+135 QDLYENYL
-143 RQPYAFHLERN
+143 RQPYAFHLEHN
-154 SAIMIRNSQQSA
+154 SAIMIRNSQSSA
-166 SLMSGIIDPLLLIA
+166 SLMSGVIDPLLLIA
-180 SEIFVSGGLLALML
+180 SEFLVSGGLFILML
-194 LLEPVGSLS
+194 LLEPVGSLA

-216 RLTSRRIVKWGEAL
+216 RITSRRITKWGEAQ
-230 NFHKGMIIQH
+230 NSYKGSIIQH

-245 GGVKD
+245 SGVKD
-250 VKILGREDY
+250 IKILGREDY
-259 FIAGYNRDL
+259 FVASYQRDL
-268 SGNAYVER
+268 SGNAYVQR
-276 RYAVVQTLPRFS
+276 RYAVAQTLPRFS
-288 MELLTIICLGILV
+288 MELLTIICLGLLV

-307 DKAVTDIL
+307 DKALSDIL

-327 LLPTLSQVT
+327 LLPTLSQVI
-336 NSFMSINVN
+336 NSFMSININ
-345 RPILNNL
+345 RPIVNDL
-352 YADLALTVPAI
+352 YADLALPIPAV
-363 ATQKASSNLADRI
+363 TTDQKSRKLLDRI
-376 DISSL
+376 DVEGL
-381 SFQYANTT
+381 SFSYARTT
-389 REVLS
+389 RDALNN
-394 EVSIDIR
+394 VSISIR

-430 SGRVLVDGNDIHD
+430 SGQVRIDGNDIHQ

-477 QTDHDAVKSAIRSA
+477 KIDDDAVRSAIRSA
-491 QLEDFVASLPDGLD
+491 QLEEFVASLPEGME
-505 TIVGERGV
+505 TVVGERGV

-557 QALQGEK
+557 QALQGDK

-587 ARIVDEG
+587 AQIVDEG

-607 REN
+607 RDAN

>member
-1 MSVQFFGMGLRLTE
+1 MELRLME

-21 GDTSTLSANQMI
+21 GDTETLRADQMI
-33 WRLLKNSERR
+33 WRMLKKSERR
-43 GLGIIFV
+43 GLGMIFV
-50 MMLIGTVLEMF
+50 LMLIGTVLEMF

-73 VNPDYIQRFPIVR
+73 VNPDYVDRVPLVHR
-86 SIFGD
+86 LFGD

-96 YVLVAMGL
+96 YVLGAMGL
-104 LVGVYIL
+104 LVGVYFL
-111 KTFFLIWKTWVQR
+111 KTLFLIWKTWVQR
-124 GFSNSVTERIA
+124 GFSNDVTVRIA
-135 QDLYKNYL
+135 QDLYENYL
-143 RQPYAFHLERN
+143 RQPYPFHLERN
-154 SAIMIRNSQQSA
+154 SAIMIRNSQSSA
-166 SLMSGIIDPLLLIA
+166 SLMGGVIDPLLLIA
-180 SEIFVSGGLLALML
+180 SEFLVSGGLLVLML

-203 AIVVFGSFSVIFR
+203 AIAVFGSFSIVFR
-216 RLTSRRIVKWGEAL
+216 RITSSRIAKWGEAQ
-230 NFHKGMIIQH
+230 NFYKGSIIQH

-245 GGVKD
+245 SGVKD
-250 VKILGREDY
+250 IKILGREDY

-268 SGNAYVER
+268 SGNAFVQR
-276 RYAVVQTLPRFS
+276 RYAVAQTLPRFS
-288 MELLTIICLGILV
+288 MELLTIICLGLLV

-307 DKAVTDIL
+307 NKAISDIL

-327 LLPTLSQVT
+327 LLPSISQVI
-336 NSFMSINVN
+336 NSFMSININ
-345 RPILNNL
+345 RPIVNNL
-352 YADLALTVPAI
+352 YNDLSLKIPA
-363 ATQKASSNLADRI
+363 TTTEQKSRKLLDRI
-376 DISSL
+376 DVEGL
-381 SFQYANTT
+381 SFSYARTMRDALNN
-389 REVLS
+389 
-394 EVSIDIR
+394 VSIHIR

-430 SGRVLVDGNDIHD
+430 SGRVCIDGIDIRQ

-477 QTDHDAVKSAIRSA
+477 KIDDDAVKSAIRSA
-491 QLEDFVASLPDGLD
+491 QLEEFVASLPDGME
-505 TIVGERGV
+505 TVVGERGV

-557 QALQGEK
+557 QALQGDK

-587 ARIVDEG
+587 AQIVDEG

-600 SRTKDLP
+600 SRTKDLS
-607 REN
+607 RDADQK

>member
-1 MSVQFFGMGLRLTE
+1 MELRLME

-21 GDTSTLSANQMI
+21 GDTETLRADQMI
-33 WRLLKNSERR
+33 WRMLKKSERR
-43 GLGIIFV
+43 GLGMIFV
-50 MMLIGTVLEMF
+50 LMLIGTVLEMF

-73 VNPDYIQRFPIVR
+73 VNPDYIDRVPFVH
-86 SIFGD
+86 SLFGD

-96 YVLVAMGL
+96 YVLGAMGL
-104 LVGVYIL
+104 LIGVYIV
-111 KTFFLIWKTWVQR
+111 KTIFLIWKTWVQR
-124 GFSNSVTERIA
+124 GFSNSVTLRIA
-135 QDLYKNYL
+135 QDLYENYL

-154 SAIMIRNSQQSA
+154 SAIMIRNSQSSA
-166 SLMSGIIDPLLLIA
+166 SLMSGVIDPLLLIA
-180 SEIFVSGGLLALML
+180 SEFLVSGGLFILML
-194 LLEPVGSLS
+194 LLEPVGSLA
-203 AIVVFGSFSVIFR
+203 AIVIFGSFSVIFR
-216 RLTSRRIVKWGEAL
+216 RITSRRITKWGEAQ
-230 NFHKGMIIQH
+230 NSYKGSIIQH

-245 GGVKD
+245 SGVKD
-250 VKILGREDY
+250 IKILGREDY
-259 FIAGYNRDL
+259 FVASYQRDL
-268 SGNAYVER
+268 SGNAYVQR
-276 RYAVVQTLPRFS
+276 RYAVAQTLPRFS
-288 MELLTIICLGILV
+288 MELLTIICLGLLV

-307 DKAVTDIL
+307 DKALSDIL

-327 LLPTLSQVT
+327 LLPTLSQVI
-336 NSFMSINVN
+336 NSFMSININ
-345 RPILNNL
+345 RPIVNDL
-352 YADLALTVPAI
+352 YADLALPIPAV
-363 ATQKASSNLADRI
+363 TTDQKSRKLLDRI
-376 DISSL
+376 DVEGL
-381 SFQYANTT
+381 SFSYARTT
-389 REVLS
+389 RDALNN
-394 EVSIDIR
+394 VSISIR

-417 TLVDILLGLLEPT
+417 TLVDILLGLLKPT
-430 SGRVLVDGNDIHD
+430 SGQVRIDGNDIHQ
-443 NLRGWQ
+443 NLRAWQ

-477 QTDHDAVKSAIRSA
+477 KIDDDAVKSAIRSA
-491 QLEDFVASLPDGLD
+491 QLEEFVASLPDGME
-505 TIVGERGV
+505 TVVGERGV

-557 QALQGEK
+557 QALQGDK

-587 ARIVDEG
+587 AHIVDEG

-607 REN
+607 RDADPK

>member
-1 MSVQFFGMGLRLTE
+1 MELRLME

-21 GDTSTLSANQMI
+21 GDTETLRADQMI
-33 WRLLKNSERR
+33 WRMLKKSERR
-43 GLGIIFV
+43 GLGMIFV
-50 MMLIGTVLEMF
+50 LMLIGTVLEMF

-73 VNPDYIQRFPIVR
+73 VNPDYIDRVPFVH
-86 SIFGD
+86 SLFGD

-96 YVLVAMGL
+96 YVLGAMGL
-104 LVGVYIL
+104 LIGVYIV
-111 KTFFLIWKTWVQR
+111 KTIFLIWKTWVQR
-124 GFSNSVTERIA
+124 GFSNSVTLRIA
-135 QDLYKNYL
+135 QDLYENYL

-154 SAIMIRNSQQSA
+154 SAIMIRNSQSSA
-166 SLMSGIIDPLLLIA
+166 SLMSGVIDPLLLIA
-180 SEIFVSGGLLALML
+180 SEFLVSGGLFILML
-194 LLEPVGSLS
+194 LLEPVGSLA
-203 AIVVFGSFSVIFR
+203 AIVIFGSFSVIFR
-216 RLTSRRIVKWGEAL
+216 RITSRRITKWGEAQ
-230 NFHKGMIIQH
+230 NSYKGSIIQH

-245 GGVKD
+245 SGVKD
-250 VKILGREDY
+250 IKILGREDY
-259 FIAGYNRDL
+259 FVASYQRDL
-268 SGNAYVER
+268 SGNAYVQR
-276 RYAVVQTLPRFS
+276 RYAVAQTLPRFS
-288 MELLTIICLGILV
+288 MELLTIICLGLLV

-307 DKAVTDIL
+307 DKALSDIL

-327 LLPTLSQVT
+327 LLPTLSQVI
-336 NSFMSINVN
+336 NSFMSININ
-345 RPILNNL
+345 RPIVNDL
-352 YADLALTVPAI
+352 YADLALPIPAV
-363 ATQKASSNLADRI
+363 TTDQKSRKLLDRI
-376 DISSL
+376 DVEGL
-381 SFQYANTT
+381 SFSYARTT
-389 REVLS
+389 RDALNN
-394 EVSIDIR
+394 VSISIR

-417 TLVDILLGLLEPT
+417 TLVDILLGLLKPT
-430 SGRVLVDGNDIHD
+430 SGQVRIDGNDIHQ

-470 AFGLPKD
+470 AFGLPKEKID
-477 QTDHDAVKSAIRSA
+477 DEAVKSAIRLA
-491 QLEDFVASLPDGLD
+491 QLEEFVASLPDGMETL
-505 TIVGERGV
+505 VGERGV

-530 NNPDVLVLDEATS
+530 NNPDILVLDEATS

-557 QALQGEK
+557 QALQGDK

-587 ARIVDEG
+587 AQIVDEG

-607 REN
+607 RDADQK

>member
-1 MSVQFFGMGLRLTE
+1 MK

-21 GDTSTLSANQMI
+21 GETETLRADQMI
-33 WRLLKNSERR
+33 WRMLKKSERR
-43 GLGIIFV
+43 GLGKIFAL
-50 MMLIGTVLEMF
+50 MLIGTVLEMF

-73 VNPDYIQRFPIVR
+73 VNPDYIQRVPIVH
-86 SIFGD
+86 SLFGD
-91 LTTTQ
+91 LSTTQ
-96 YVLVAMGL
+96 YVLGAMGL
-104 LVGVYIL
+104 LVGVYLI
-111 KTFFLIWKTWVQR
+111 KTIFLIWKTWVQR
-124 GFSNSVTERIA
+124 GFSNAVTMRIA
-135 QDLYKNYL
+135 QDLYEIYL
-143 RQPYAFHLERN
+143 MQPYPFHLERN
-154 SAIMIRNSQQSA
+154 SAIMIRNSQSSA
-166 SLMSGIIDPLLLIA
+166 SLMGGVIDPLLLIA
-180 SEIFVSGGLLALML
+180 SEFLVSGGLFVLML
-194 LLEPVGSLS
+194 ILEPVGSLS
-203 AIVVFGSFSVIFR
+203 AIVVFGSFSIIFR
-216 RLTSRRIVKWGEAL
+216 RITSRRIAKWGKAQ
-230 NFHKGMIIQH
+230 NDYKGSMIRH

-245 GGVKD
+245 SGVKD
-250 VKILGREDY
+250 IKILGREDY
-259 FIAGYNRDL
+259 FIAGYNSDL
-268 SGNAYVER
+268 SGNAYVQR
-276 RYAVVQTLPRFS
+276 RYAVAQTLPRFS
-288 MELLTIICLGILV
+288 MELLTIVCLGLLV

-307 DKAVTDIL
+307 SKAVGDIL

-327 LLPTLSQVT
+327 LLPSLSQVI
-336 NSFMSINVN
+336 NSFMSININ
-345 RPILNNL
+345 RPIVDNL
-352 YADLALTVPAI
+352 YVDLALPIPA
-363 ATQKASSNLADRI
+363 ATTDHNGRKLLDRM
-376 DISSL
+376 DVEGLRFS
-381 SFQYANTT
+381 YARTT
-389 REVLS
+389 RDALNN
-394 EVSIDIR
+394 VSIYIR

-430 SGRVLVDGNDIHD
+430 EGRVLIDGHDIHQ

-477 QTDHDAVKSAIRSA
+477 QIDDDAVRSAIRSA
-491 QLEDFVASLPDGLD
+491 QLEEFVASLPDGME
-505 TIVGERGV
+505 TVVGERGV

-557 QALQGEK
+557 QALQGDK

-587 ARIVDEG
+587 AQIVDEG

-607 REN
+607 RDSDPK

>member
-1 MSVQFFGMGLRLTE
+1 ME

-21 GDTSTLSANQMI
+21 GDTETLRADQMI
-33 WRLLKNSERR
+33 WRMLKKSERR
-43 GLGIIFV
+43 GLGMIFV
-50 MMLIGTVLEMF
+50 LMLIGTVLEMF

-73 VNPDYIQRFPIVR
+73 VNPDYLDRVPFVH
-86 SIFGD
+86 SLFGD

-96 YVLVAMGL
+96 YVLGAMGL
-104 LVGVYIL
+104 LIGVYIV
-111 KTFFLIWKTWVQR
+111 KTIFLIWKTWVQR
-124 GFSNSVTERIA
+124 GFSNSVTLRIA
-135 QDLYKNYL
+135 QDLYENYL

-154 SAIMIRNSQQSA
+154 SAIMIRNSQSSA
-166 SLMSGIIDPLLLIA
+166 SLMSGVIDPLLLIA
-180 SEIFVSGGLLALML
+180 SEFLVSGGLFILML
-194 LLEPVGSLS
+194 LLEPVGSLA

-216 RLTSRRIVKWGEAL
+216 RITSRRITKWGEAQ
-230 NFHKGMIIQH
+230 NSYKGSIIQH

-245 GGVKD
+245 SGVKD
-250 VKILGREDY
+250 IKILGREDY
-259 FIAGYNRDL
+259 FVASYQRDL
-268 SGNAYVER
+268 SGNAYVQR
-276 RYAVVQTLPRFS
+276 RYAVAQTLPRFS
-288 MELLTIICLGILV
+288 MELLTIICLGLLV

-307 DKAVTDIL
+307 DKALSDIL

-327 LLPTLSQVT
+327 LLPTLSQVI
-336 NSFMSINVN
+336 NSFMSININ
-345 RPILNNL
+345 RPIVNDL
-352 YADLALTVPAI
+352 YDDLALPIPAV
-363 ATQKASSNLADRI
+363 TTDQKSRKLLDRI
-376 DISSL
+376 DVEGL
-381 SFQYANTT
+381 SFSYARTT
-389 REVLS
+389 RDAINN
-394 EVSIDIR
+394 VSISIR

-430 SGRVLVDGNDIHD
+430 SGQVRIDGNDIHQ

-477 QTDHDAVKSAIRSA
+477 KINDDAVRLAIRSA
-491 QLEDFVASLPDGLD
+491 QLEEFVASLPEGME
-505 TIVGERGV
+505 TVVGERGV

-557 QALQGEK
+557 QALQGDK

-587 ARIVDEG
+587 AQIVDEG

-607 REN
+607 RDADQK

>member
-1 MSVQFFGMGLRLTE
+1 MELRLME
-15 HSNQLV
+15 HNNQLL
-21 GDTSTLSANQMI
+21 GDAETLRADQMI
-33 WRLLKNSERR
+33 WRMLKKSEHR
-43 GLGIIFV
+43 GLGLIFV
-50 MMLIGTVLEMF
+50 LMLIGTVLEMF
-61 SLGLV
+61 SLALV

-73 VNPDYIQRFPIVR
+73 VNPDYIDRVPFVR
-86 SIFGD
+86 SLFGD

-96 YVLVAMGL
+96 YVLGAMGL

-111 KTFFLIWKTWVQR
+111 KTIFLIWKTWVQR
-124 GFSNSVTERIA
+124 GFSNSVTLRIA
-135 QDLYKNYL
+135 QDLYENYL

-154 SAIMIRNSQQSA
+154 SAIMIRNSQSSA
-166 SLMSGIIDPLLLIA
+166 SLMSGVIDPLLLIA
-180 SEIFVSGGLLALML
+180 SEFLVSGGLFILML
-194 LLEPVGSLS
+194 LLEPVGSLA
-203 AIVVFGSFSVIFR
+203 AIVVFGSFSVVFR
-216 RLTSRRIVKWGEAL
+216 RITSRRITKWGEAQ
-230 NFHKGMIIQH
+230 NSYKGSIIQH

-245 GGVKD
+245 SGVKD
-250 VKILGREDY
+250 IKILGREDY
-259 FIAGYNRDL
+259 FVASYQRDL
-268 SGNAYVER
+268 EGNAYVQR
-276 RYAVVQTLPRFS
+276 RYAVAQTLPRFS
-288 MELLTIICLGILV
+288 MELLTIICLGLLV
-301 SLMVLS
+301 GLMVLS
-307 DKAVTDIL
+307 DRALSDIL

-327 LLPTLSQVT
+327 LLPTLSQVI
-336 NSFMSINVN
+336 NSFMSININ
-345 RPILNNL
+345 RPIVNDL
-352 YADLALTVPAI
+352 YADLALPIPAV
-363 ATQKASSNLADRI
+363 TTDQKSRKLLNQI
-376 DISSL
+376 DVEGL
-381 SFQYANTT
+381 SFSYARTT
-389 REVLS
+389 RDALNN
-394 EVSIDIR
+394 VSIHIR

-430 SGRVLVDGNDIHD
+430 SGRARIDGNDIHQ

-470 AFGLPKD
+470 AFGIPKD
-477 QTDHDAVKSAIRSA
+477 KIDDDAVRLAIRSA
-491 QLEDFVASLPDGLD
+491 QLEEFVASLPDGME
-505 TIVGERGV
+505 TVVGERGV

-557 QALQGEK
+557 QALQGDK

-587 ARIVDEG
+587 AQIVDEG

-607 REN
+607 RDADQK